1 LYWLRLMTKPDSAPL
16 PVAFVT
22 RRLPWWLGGGA
33 LLFYLVTLNPWIS
46 PGSLETIA
54 RLAGWQWQPDI
65 GQPLTL
71 VVFAPLKLLPAAWR
85 PWLANFITAL
95 VAALVLQ
102 QLARSVAILR
112 QDVAPEDRLRKK
124 LLGPMILSGPLAWLP
139 SVFAALVCG
148 LQLSFWEHATAAS
161 GELLSLLCFAVAFRC
176 VLEFRLEPRDKWLY
190 RAAFGFALGM
200 TDNWLM
206 VGYLPAFIAAV
217 IWVRGYGACL
227 NWRFLLRMTGAA
239 GLGLSLYLLVPT
251 LLCLSAPE
259 QWRFGPA
266 LKAELAAQKQAL
278 QIFRLPAFRL
288 LVLTAVLPF
297 GLLAVKWRSHTVQ
310 LADDTHLGV
319 FFSKAS
325 GHFIHALFFLAAI
338 WIAFEPALVSRQV
351 ERPPLLLLYQY
362 TWALVA
368 GHCAG
373 YLLLFRGSA
382 PARRPV
388 AGPGFVALALL
399 IIVPLTLGWK
409 SFGDI
414 RLTNAGALRELA
426 RQQADDLPAGKITV
440 LSDELRQ
447 LMLLRAE
454 LVARDRD
461 REVMLVDTRAL
472 PWVAYHQHLTSE
484 YGTRWPEAQGTNQV
498 GSIAP
503 AGMLAGIQKVAA
515 NEPVV
520 YLHPSSGFFFEDF
533 RVEPQ
538 GWIQQ
543 LKPRQPA
550 NAAHADEMRRAVAES
565 GRIWQQ
571 RWTNSLA
578 LLAHRLENQRRTTAS
593 WGRAPWKSF
602 RLANRANE
610 TATLLAGAYTK
621 VLNHWGVQAQRAG
634 GTREVQEWFD
644 RALQFDPDNLSAQI
658 NREFITRR
666 QRGATNRL
674 TLAWLRETHPTLLAR
689 YERWADVISRN
700 GPVDEPTF
708 LFHTG
713 RMYLAANNPRQAWA
727 AFARSAELEKDWL
740 APQLA
745 QAQCHNVLG
754 QHAAALALTDP
765 AKISGALKGPAC
777 AQWLRVRATALWRIG
792 QTNEAV
798 AFTGRVAVEHPQEPL
813 VLLTAA
819 EFLAEAGRFEEEIKW
834 REVLLRRDP
843 KRLEW
848 IVKKGLAELRANQF
862 EPAIMTLTQALMLE
876 PKSAGARLFRAVAA
890 LRAGKL
896 EDARRDY
903 QELLKYPAQTRS
915 ALFGLGSVAWRE
927 RDTNAMILYYQA
939 FLTNSAVAAAQAAL
953 VNQRLKDWQDE

>member
-1 LYWLRLMTKPDSAPL
+1 MTKPDSAPMAN
-16 PVAFVT
+16 AFVT

-33 LLFYLVTLNPWIS
+33 LLLYLVTLNPWIS
-46 PGSLETIA
+46 QGSMETIA
-54 RLAGWQWQPDI
+54 RLAGWQWQADV
-65 GQPLTL
+65 GRPLTL
-71 VVFAPLKLLPAAWR
+71 VVFAPLKLLPTAWL

-124 LLGPMILSGPLAWLP
+124 QLGPMILSGPLAWLP
-139 SVFAALVCG
+139 PAFAALVCG
-148 LQLSFWEHATAAS
+148 WQLSFWEHATAAS
-161 GELLSLLCFAVAFRC
+161 GEMLSLLCFAVAFRC
-176 VLEFRLEPRDKWLY
+176 VLEFRLEPQDKWLY
-190 RAAFGFALGM
+190 RAAFSFALGM

-259 QWRFGPA
+259 QWRFWPA

-351 ERPPLLLLYQY
+351 ERPPLVLLYQY
-362 TWALVA
+362 TWTLVA

-373 YLLLFRGSA
+373 YLLLFRGA
-382 PARRPV
+382 ATARRPV
-388 AGPGFVALALL
+388 AWPGFVALALL
-399 IIVPLTLGWK
+399 IIVPLALGWK
-409 SFGDI
+409 NFGDI
-414 RLTNAGALRELA
+414 RLTNGGAWRELA

-440 LSDELRQ
+440 LSDEPRQ

-454 LVARDRD
+454 LVARARD

-484 YGTRWPEAQGTNQV
+484 YGTRWPEARGTNQV
-498 GSIAP
+498 GAIAP
-503 AGMLAGIQKVAA
+503 ARMLAGIQQVAA

-520 YLHPSSGFFFEDF
+520 YLHPSSGFFFEDY
-533 RVEPQ
+533 RAEPQ
-538 GWIQQ
+538 GWIQRLQ
-543 LKPRQPA
+543 S
-550 NAAHADEMRRAVAES
+550 RASLGSGSAEKTLLTPVAGEQ
-565 GRIWQQ
+565 IWQQ
-571 RWTNSLA
+571 RWTNSMA
-578 LLAHRLENQRRTTAS
+578 LLAHRLENQRRATAS

-602 RLANRANE
+602 RLAHRANE

-634 GTREVQEWFD
+634 GTREAQEWFD
-644 RALQFDPDNLSAQI
+644 RALQFDPDNLSAHI
-658 NREFITRR
+658 NLEFVARR

-713 RMYLAANNPRQAWA
+713 RMYLAANNPRQALE
-727 AFARSAELEKDWL
+727 AFTRSAELEKDWL

-745 QAQCHNVLG
+745 LAQCHNVLG
-754 QHAAALALTDP
+754 QHAAALALTEP
-765 AKISGALKGPAC
+765 EKVSGAALKGPSC

-798 AFTGRVAVEHPQEPL
+798 AFTGRVAAEHQQEPL
-813 VLLTAA
+813 VVLTVA

-848 IVKKGLAELRANQF
+848 IVKKGLAELRANEF
-862 EPAIMTLTQALMLE
+862 EPAIMTLTQALVLE

>member
-1 LYWLRLMTKPDSAPL
+1 MPKTDNAP
-16 PVAFVT
+16 PENFFVT

-33 LLFYLVTLNPWIS
+33 LLLYLITLNRWIS
-46 PGSLETIA
+46 PDSMGAVA
-54 RLAGWQWQPDI
+54 RLAGWQWQPEV
-65 GQPLTL
+65 GRPLML
-71 VVFAPLKLLPAAWR
+71 VVFAPLKLLPTAWL
-85 PWLANFITAL
+85 PGLMNFVTAL

-102 QLARSVAILR
+102 QLVRSVAILR

-124 LLGPMILSGPLAWLP
+124 QLGPMILSGPLAWLP
-139 SVFAALVCG
+139 PVFAALVCG
-148 LQLSFWEHATAAS
+148 LQLCFWEHATAAS
-161 GELLSLLCFAVAFRC
+161 GEMLSLLCFAVAFRC
-176 VLEFRLEPRDKWLY
+176 VLEFRLDPQDKWLW
-190 RAAFGFALGM
+190 RAAFGFAVGM

-227 NWRFLLRMTGAA
+227 NRRFLLRMTGAA
-239 GLGLSLYLLVPT
+239 GLGLSLYLLLPT
-251 LLCLSAPE
+251 QLSFFAPE
-259 QWRFGPA
+259 QWRFWPA

-319 FFSKAS
+319 FFSKVS
-325 GHFIHALFFLAAI
+325 GHFIHILFFLAAI

-382 PARRPV
+382 TARRPV
-388 AGPGFVALALL
+388 AWPGFVALALL

-440 LSDELRQ
+440 LSDEPRHL
-447 LMLLRAE
+447 LLLRAE
-454 LVARDRD
+454 LVARARD

-472 PWVAYHQHLTSE
+472 PWVAYHRHLTSE
-484 YGTRWPEAQGTNQV
+484 YGARWPEAQGTNLV

-503 AGMLAGIQKVAA
+503 AGMLAGIQQVAA

-543 LKPRQPA
+543 LKPRPPA
-550 NAAHADEMRRAVAES
+550 DAAPADEMRRAVAES

-578 LLAHRLENQRRTTAS
+578 VLARQLEQHRGDAARWS
-593 WGRAPWKSF
+593 RAPWKSF
-602 RLANRANE
+602 RLANRANQ
-610 TATLLAGAYTK
+610 TAMLLAGAYAK
-621 VLNHWGVQAQRAG
+621 LLNHWGVQVQRIRDVRAG
-634 GTREVQEWFD
+634 QEWFE
-644 RALQFDPDNLSAQI
+644 RALLFDPENLSAQI
-658 NREFITRR
+658 NLEFVTRR
-666 QRGATNRL
+666 QRNETNRL

-713 RMYLAANNPRQAWA
+713 RMYLAANNPRQALE
-727 AFARSAELEKDWL
+727 AFARSAELEPDWL

-754 QHAAALALTDP
+754 QPAAALALTDP
-765 AKISGALKGPAC
+765 EKVSGAALKGPSC

-792 QTNEAV
+792 TTNEAV
-798 AFTGRVAVEHPQEPL
+798 AFTSRVAVEHQQEPL

-819 EFLAEAGRFEEEIKW
+819 EFLAETGRFEEEIQW

-862 EPAIMTLTQALMLE
+862 EPAIMTLTQALMEE